1 MRAVRLWLIF
11 RSSKGTG
18 SVVGFEALSGSVN
31 NISANAEMYGS
42 VLTGYLVDQGA
53 KVDASGLSIRI
64 GVSED
69 GYVRGDK
76 YVMDSYESRNCNN
89 NLGFVN
95 RGSMELKGTG
105 SVYAFGLDNI
115 GLLNEGTFV
124 CSIGNQYN
132 VKVMNFNAAGE
143 NNTALK
149 NTGTIESDFVVEMY
163 GKEIADK
170 TYTNGNCKGIANS
183 GIIRCDT
190 MVIRSQTRSEEN
202 AYLEGEQKDVGV
214 WNGPEGTIEVTNQ
227 LSVTQSN
234 PCIIGF
240 WNDNYLKTAKTEIDR
255 HPHHGRRKPHAAE
268 RWEKV

>member
-11 RSSKGTG
+11 RSSEKTG

-190 MVIRSQTRSEEN
+190 MVMH
-202 AYLEGEQKDVGV
+202 
-214 WNGPEGTIEVTNQ
+214 
-227 LSVTQSN
+227 LSVGRVYLWEDEGKWTS
-234 PCIIGF
+234 CISDHGIFSFEPMTDSECQGV
-240 WNDNYLKTAKTEIDR
+240 YGEIEPGVTKTCPGPWWGMGYGHK
-255 HPHHGRRKPHAAE
+255 
-268 RWEKV
+268 